1 MKPIRIAAALIAGG
15 ASLAALPAY
24 ADAFS
29 SPKSASIAVSLTVEE
44 ECTIGT
50 TPLAFGTTGIV
61 DTNVET
67 TATITVQCTAKSP
80 YAIGLD
86 AGANAGDTD
95 VTHRKL
101 ANTDGVETATLNYQ
115 LYSDGGFSHIWGHTI
130 GTDTV
135 NSTPVTG
142 ATGADET
149 FTVHARVPTHQNV
162 PAGDYADT
170 VTATI
175 WYADD
180 LN

>member
-29 SPKSASIAVSLTVEE
+29 SPKSSSIAVSLTVEE

-50 TPLAFGTTGIV
+50 TPLALGTTGIV

-67 TATITVQCTAKSP
+67 SATITVQCTAKSP

-115 LYSDGGFSHIWGHTI
+115 LYSDSGFSHVWGHTQ

-135 NSTPVTG
+135 NNGVGG
-142 ATGADET
+142 ATGADEH
-149 FTVHARVPTHQNV
+149 FTVYARVPTHQNV